1 MFAKLDDSK
10 LKKRANLKNNL
21 LQKLKKEASKY
32 MNGFE
37 QIQDKIF
44 PKKTVVV
51 VYHLENHLQL
61 YAVEG
66 KPVLFE
72 LGSGQVFPHL
82 YIAMTYP
89 GMLPAVYVDD
99 GAVRALLRGADLM
112 APGIKNMP
120 DAFEAG
126 QVIEIRLLEQ
136 TVPFA
141 LGVAE
146 LDSTEINNNTK
157 GLAIKIVHI
166 LKDDLWNKRNGL

>member
-1 MFAKLDDSK
+1 MFAKLDENK
-10 LKKRANLKNNL
+10 LKKKATLKNNL
-21 LQKLKKEASKY
+21 LQKLKTEAKKY
-32 MNGFE
+32 MKGFE
-37 QIQDKIF
+37 EIEDKLF

-51 VYHLENHLQL
+51 VYHLENHLEL
-61 YAVEG
+61 YAVQD
-66 KPVLFE
+66 KPVLFR

-82 YIAMTYP
+82 FIAMSYP

-112 APGIKNMP
+112 APGIKQLP
-120 DAFEAG
+120 EPFEAG

-141 LGVAE
+141 LGLAKV
-146 LDSTEINNNTK
+146 DSTEINANTK
-157 GLAIKIVHI
+157 GVAIEIVHI